1 MKIHKHQ
8 ISVSFPL
15 KSYKKNNI
23 NQFKINNFQTERKE
37 KETILLGKK
46 VNINF
51 FKETKISN
59 FEFEEAKKESNN
71 LISSFSNEL
80 FIDFIS
86 NELLINDQK
95 HTYEI
100 FNYIIDTNMD
110 WIIFK
115 KKMDY
120 NILIEKM
127 KEVKYENLTQ
137 SQFNFFLNLFLVI
150 YHLIFVLY

>member
-1 MKIHKHQ
+1 MQINKQQ

-23 NQFKINNFQTERKE
+23 NQFKIKNVQTEIKE
-37 KETILLGKK
+37 KETMLLGKK

-110 WIIFK
+110 WIIF
-115 KKMDY
+115 
-120 NILIEKM
+120 
-127 KEVKYENLTQ
+127 
-137 SQFNFFLNLFLVI
+137 
-150 YHLIFVLY
+150 